1 MGPSVAGV
9 VGVKMP
15 RYCLFGESVYTANA
29 MESTGE
35 VSKIHS
41 NPEVEMFPGK
51 KMFVLFFDQVSFRR
65 PSEPNYRQD
74 LVTLT
79 HGVTL

>member
-35 VSKIHS
+35 VSRIHS

-51 KMFVLFFDQVSFRR
+51 KCLCYFATKFRSEDQVNQIIDSI
-65 PSEPNYRQD
+65 
-74 LVTLT
+74 
-79 HGVTL
+79 